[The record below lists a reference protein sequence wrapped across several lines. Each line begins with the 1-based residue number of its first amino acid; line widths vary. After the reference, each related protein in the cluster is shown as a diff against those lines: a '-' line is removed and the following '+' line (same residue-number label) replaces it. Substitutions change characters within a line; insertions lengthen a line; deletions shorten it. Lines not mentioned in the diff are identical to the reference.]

1 MSWIWVGFAV
11 FIGGLLA
18 VQPALNAEIG
28 RHLGGP
34 VVAAAVNFTVGLI
47 ALVAIVIAFGGVV
60 PNVSAAVR
68 TAPWWSWFGGLI
80 GATFVASAALLA
92 PRIGTAALFS
102 SIMLGQ
108 LTASLIID
116 KFGLFNLATRDV
128 DWQRVFGVGLVA
140 AGVILVTRG

>member
-1 MSWIWVGFAV
+1 MSWFWVGFAV
-11 FIGGLLA
+11 VIGGLLA

-47 ALVAIVIAFGGVV
+47 ALIAIVAAFGGGM

-68 TAPWWSWFGGLI
+68 SAPWWAWCGGLI

-92 PRIGTAALFS
+92 PRIGMSALVS
-102 SIMLGQ
+102 SVLLGQ
-108 LTASLIID
+108 LASSLVID
-116 KFGLFNLATRDV
+116 KFGLFNLAAREV
-128 DWQRVFGVGLVA
+128 NWQRVLGVALAA
-140 AGVILVTRG
+140 AGVLLVTRG

>member
-1 MSWIWVGFAV
+1 MSWLWVAFAV
-11 FIGGLLA
+11 VIGGLLA

-47 ALVAIVIAFGGVV
+47 ALAVIVVAFGGGV
-60 PNVSAAVR
+60 PNLTAAAR
-68 TAPWWSWFGGLI
+68 SAPWWSWCGGLI

-108 LTASLIID
+108 LAASLAID
-116 KFGLFNLATRDV
+116 KFGLFNLATREV
-128 DWQRVFGVGLVA
+128 DWQRLLGVGFA
-140 AGVILVTRG
+140 AVGVILVTRG